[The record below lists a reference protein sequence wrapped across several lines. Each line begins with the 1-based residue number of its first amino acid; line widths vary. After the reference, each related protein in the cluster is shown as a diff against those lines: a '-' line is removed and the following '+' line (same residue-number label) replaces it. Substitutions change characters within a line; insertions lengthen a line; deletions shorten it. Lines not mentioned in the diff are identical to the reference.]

1 MKVIF
6 LDHDGVICLP
16 SEHGGRYKK
25 QREVGRKAA
34 QSISTIPIA
43 HVAW

>member
-16 SEHGGRYKK
+16 KQWGSREKKRLEVNK
-25 QREVGRKAA
+25 QRKYHRA
-34 QSISTIPIA
+34 
-43 HVAW
+43 